1 MIADWKL
8 YELVMYNILQNAL
21 KYNQNINGDVVL
33 TMTCKKVRERN
44 QNQQKNKFIFETQV
58 IDSGI
63 GIAQDR

>member
-1 MIADWKL
+1 MIADWNL

-21 KYNQNINGDVVL
+21 KYNKNDGDVVL

-44 QNQQKNKFIFETQV
+44 QNQDKNKYIFETQI

-63 GIAQDR
+63 GIEL